1 MAKIKKKGLDK
12 GKKSFVIWMTLTGFL
27 LVGSYAAFLGIRSK
41 PPKKVGAI
49 HELPLRNNMTEVED
63 PVCGMMVKPPAAGH
77 VEYRAKH
84 YYFCSISCKED
95 FEKEPEKHIHRRDA
109 EGAKK
114 MDMKEM
120 NK

>member
-41 PPKKVGAI
+41 PPKKVGAYG
-49 HELPLRNNMTEVED
+49 HTPLQTTEVED
-63 PVCGMMVKPPAAGH
+63 PVCWMKVKPPAAGH

-95 FEKEPEKHIHRRDA
+95 FEKEPEKYIKGKDR
-109 EGAKK
+109 
-114 MDMKEM
+114 KEM
-120 NK
+120 K